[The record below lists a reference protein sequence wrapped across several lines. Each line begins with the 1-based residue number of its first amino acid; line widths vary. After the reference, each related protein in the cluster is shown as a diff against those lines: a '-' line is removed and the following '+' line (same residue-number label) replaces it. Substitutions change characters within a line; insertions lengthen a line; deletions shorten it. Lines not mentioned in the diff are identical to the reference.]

1 MPPRKFKTDHRRG
14 GGSKHVS
21 SFDEAQFVSKLD
33 LFPSVVQLSAR
44 MGCTTSTVVES
55 AQMGVF
61 QDESGVITPEVRFK
75 ERSHSFHSMDDRT
88 NPYTAAHASAPINFT
103 HKHWV
108 KQLES

>member
-1 MPPRKFKTDHRRG
+1 
-14 GGSKHVS
+14 
-21 SFDEAQFVSKLD
+21 
-33 LFPSVVQLSAR
+33 

-108 KQLES
+108 KQLESVTRWQFGKLYKISLMVSIEVPIYKYFSGPPPPHLQPR

>member
-1 MPPRKFKTDHRRG
+1 
-14 GGSKHVS
+14 
-21 SFDEAQFVSKLD
+21 
-33 LFPSVVQLSAR
+33 

-108 KQLES
+108 KQLESVMKEIEDQPKALRAAVARKRFFMDQ